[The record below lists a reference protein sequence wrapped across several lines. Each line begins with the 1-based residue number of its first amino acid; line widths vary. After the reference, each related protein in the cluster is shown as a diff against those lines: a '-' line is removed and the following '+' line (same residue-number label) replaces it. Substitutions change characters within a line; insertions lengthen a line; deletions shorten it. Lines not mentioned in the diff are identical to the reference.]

1 MDSGMFH
8 APGVGVIR
16 LRILPHDLHTR
27 DTRAQTIRA
36 MLRIAIPL
44 AFAELGWMS
53 MYVVDNIMVGHLP
66 NSAVAIG
73 AASVGGALFSAFAIG
88 GIGLMSGLDTLISQ
102 AYGAKNLP
110 EAHRLVASGL
120 TLAIG
125 LSAPM
130 VALIL
135 ALTPL
140 LGVLGVEPAI
150 RVPAAGFLRILV
162 WSMPVLLV
170 YTTFRRYL
178 QGIHY
183 VRPVTFALVTSNLVN
198 VLGNWMLIYG
208 HWGAPALGIRGSAL
222 STVIARI
229 YLAAVLVLAVRLRD
243 PAAFHDLRPDRNRI
257 AALFRLGLPAALTT
271 GFEVGVFNTTTALIA
286 TLDPVSLAAHT
297 IALNAATVTFMVPLG
312 ISSAAAVSVGRALG
326 AGDRR
331 RAVDAGWTALGMAV
345 VFEVG
350 AALAFFLFPGEIAR
364 EYTRDVHVISFAVK
378 LLAIAAVFQIF
389 DGLQAVATGAL
400 RGMGNTRTAMTWNLV
415 CYWFI
420 GLPFGCWL
428 CFVLHWGAV
437 GLWDGLCLALVLIG
451 SGLLWTWNAST
462 KRMKNT

>member
-1 MDSGMFH
+1 
-8 APGVGVIR
+8 
-16 LRILPHDLHTR
+16 LPQDLHIR
-27 DTRAQTIRA
+27 DTRADTIRA
-36 MLRIAIPL
+36 MLLIAIPL

-66 NSAVAIG
+66 DSAVAIG

-110 EAHRLVASGL
+110 EAHRLLASGL
-120 TLAIG
+120 TLAAG
-125 LSAPM
+125 LSLPM
-130 VALIL
+130 VGIIL
-135 ALTPL
+135 ALTPV

-150 RVPAAGFLRILV
+150 RVPAVGFLRILV

-170 YTTFRRYL
+170 YTAFRRYL

-198 VLGNWMLIYG
+198 VLGNWLLIYG

-229 YLAAVLVLAVRLRD
+229 YLAAALVLAVRLRD
-243 PAAFHDLRPDRNRI
+243 PAALHDLRPDRDGI
-257 AALFRLGLPAALTT
+257 VALFRLGLPAALTI
-271 GFEVGVFNTTTALIA
+271 GFEVAVFNTTTALAA
-286 TLDPVSLAAHT
+286 TLNPVSLAAHT
-297 IALNAATVTFMVPLG
+297 IALNAASVTFMVPLG

-331 RAVDAGWTALGMAV
+331 RAVDAGWTALRIAV
-345 VFEVG
+345 VFEVA
-350 AALAFFLFPGEIAR
+350 AALAFIVVPRQIAWA
-364 EYTRDVHVISFAVK
+364 YTRDARVISLSVR
-378 LLAIAAVFQIF
+378 LLAIAAFFQVF
-389 DGLQAVATGAL
+389 DGLQTVATGAL
-400 RGMGNTRTAMTWNLV
+400 RGMGDTRTPMTWNLV
-415 CYWFI
+415 CYWVI

-437 GLWDGLCLALVLIG
+437 GLWDGLCLALVLTG
-451 SGLLWTWNAST
+451 TGLLWTWSASS
-462 KRMKNT
+462 KRIKDT

>member
-1 MDSGMFH
+1 M
-8 APGVGVIR
+8 PQ
-16 LRILPHDLHTR
+16 DLHTR

-66 NSAVAIG
+66 DSAVAIG
-73 AASVGGALFSAFAIG
+73 AASVGGALFSVFAIF

-102 AYGAKNLP
+102 AYGAGNPP
-110 EAHRLVASGL
+110 EAHRVLASGL

-125 LSAPM
+125 LSPLIAGF
-130 VALIL
+130 VLALI
-135 ALTPL
+135 PM
-140 LGVLGVEPAI
+140 LGVLGVEASIRGPAM
-150 RVPAAGFLRILV
+150 GFIKILV

-183 VRPVTFALVTSNLVN
+183 VRPVTFALITSNLVN
-198 VLGNWMLIYG
+198 VFGNWLLIYG

-229 YLAAVLVLAVRLRD
+229 YLAGAVGLAVRLRD
-243 PAAFHDLRPDRNRI
+243 PAAFHDLRPDRERI
-257 AALFRLGLPAALTT
+257 VALLRLGLPAALTV
-271 GFEVGVFNTTTALIA
+271 GFEVGVFNTTTALAA
-286 TLDPVSLAAHT
+286 TLGPVSLAAHT
-297 IALNAATVTFMVPLG
+297 IALNAASITYMVPLG

-331 RAVDAGWTALGMAV
+331 RAVEDGWTALGIAV
-345 VFEVG
+345 AFEVA
-350 AALAFFLFPGEIAR
+350 AALAFFLLPREIAQA
-364 EYTRDVHVISFAVK
+364 YTRDPHVISFAVS
-378 LLAIAAVFQIF
+378 LLAIAGVFQIF

-400 RGMGNTRTAMTWNLV
+400 RGMGNTGTAMKWNLV
-415 CYWFI
+415 CYWAI

-437 GLWDGLCLALVLIG
+437 GLWDGFCLALVLIG
-451 SGLLWTWNAST
+451 TGLLATWRRST
-462 KRMKNT
+462 KRTPTGLTRRH

>member
-1 MDSGMFH
+1 
-8 APGVGVIR
+8 
-16 LRILPHDLHTR
+16 LPHNLHTR

-88 GIGLMSGLDTLISQ
+88 GIGLMSGLDTLISR

-110 EAHRLVASGL
+110 EAHRLLASGL

-125 LSAPM
+125 FSLPM
-130 VALIL
+130 VGLIL
-135 ALTPL
+135 ALTPV

-150 RVPAAGFLRILV
+150 RAPAVGFLRILV
-162 WSMPVLLV
+162 WSMPLLLV

-183 VRPVTFALVTSNLVN
+183 VRPVTFALITSNLVN
-198 VLGNWMLIYG
+198 VLGNWLLIYG
-208 HWGAPALGIRGSAL
+208 HWGVPALGIRGSAL

-229 YLAAVLVLAVRLRD
+229 YLAGALVLAVRLRD
-243 PAAFHDLRPDRNRI
+243 PAAFHDLRPDRDRI
-257 AALFRLGLPAALTT
+257 VALFRLGLPAALTI
-271 GFEVGVFNTTTALIA
+271 GFEVAVFNTTTALAA

-297 IALNAATVTFMVPLG
+297 IALNAASVTFMVPLG

-331 RAVDAGWTALGMAV
+331 RAVDAGWTALGIAV
-345 VFEVG
+345 VFELA
-350 AALAFFLFPGEIAR
+350 AALAFVLVPRGIAGA
-364 EYTRDVHVISFAVK
+364 YTHNAQVISLSVK
-378 LLAIAAVFQIF
+378 LLAIAAFFQVF

-400 RGMGNTRTAMTWNLV
+400 RGMGNTRTPMTWNLV
-415 CYWFI
+415 CYWAI

-428 CFVLHWGAV
+428 GFVLQWGAV

-451 SGLLWTWNAST
+451 TGLLWTWNSST
-462 KRMKNT
+462 KLTKNT